1 MYISAFPATL
11 ASTAEPL
18 ATPALT
24 AASLAHTPPFATPS
38 IAILAAATARATT
51 LNSTLGLAAP
61 RCREVRPKPRLYHVQ
76 LQPANKPAGGLPT
89 RRRDPRPFRRER
101 HRRRP
106 IVRMVRPVDPRRPPH
121 VGEHA
126 QTRQ

>member
-24 AASLAHTPPFATPS
+24 AASLAHTTPFAKP
-38 IAILAAATARATT
+38 AAAVAATARATT

-61 RCREVRPKPRLYHVQ
+61 RCREVRPKPRLYRVQ
-76 LQPANKPAGGLPT
+76 LQPANKPAKGMPN
-89 RRRDPRPFRRER
+89 
-101 HRRRP
+101 
-106 IVRMVRPVDPRRPPH
+106 
-121 VGEHA
+121 
-126 QTRQ
+126 

>member
-24 AASLAHTPPFATPS
+24 AASLAHTTPFAKPT
-38 IAILAAATARATT
+38 AAVATTAHATAVD
-51 LNSTLGLAAP
+51 STVGLAAS
-61 RCREVRPKPRLYHVQ
+61 RCREVRPKPRLYRVQ
-76 LQPANKPAGGLPT
+76 LQPANKPAEGLPT
-89 RRRDPRPFRRER
+89 RRRDPRPFRWER
-101 HRRRP
+101 HRHRRP

-126 QTRQ
+126 QARQ